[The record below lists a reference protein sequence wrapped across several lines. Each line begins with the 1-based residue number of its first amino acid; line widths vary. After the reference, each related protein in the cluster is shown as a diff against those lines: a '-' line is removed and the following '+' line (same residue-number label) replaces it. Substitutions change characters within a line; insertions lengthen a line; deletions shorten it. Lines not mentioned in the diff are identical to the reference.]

1 MICHSQ
7 VTRSGGTIPF
17 HTIRCRHYHSMTP
30 THRNIALLSTCQAL
44 LFTNNVTLIAIN
56 GLAGLLLAPSKMLAT
71 LPVSVQIIGSALATV
86 PASLLMQKIGRRA
99 GFQVGSMCGVVGAML
114 ATLAMWLGSFSLL
127 CVGTFVLGIYGA
139 FGQYYRFAAAD
150 SAEPALRPKAIS
162 LVVAGGL
169 VGGLVGPA
177 LSTFTRGAASP
188 EFIASYA
195 SLIVFSL
202 LTMLVVSHLQIPG
215 VATDAAAAA
224 PRPMREI
231 AVQPLFIVA
240 VLSSGIGYGVMNLL
254 MTATPLAM
262 SFCGHPYGAAAGV
275 ISAHVI
281 AMFAPSFFTGALIA
295 RWGVFTVIATGIAI
309 MAGCVAIA
317 LSGISVAHFWWALTL
332 LGLGWNFMFVGGSTL
347 LTETYRPNEKA
358 KAQGAHD
365 LIVFC
370 LTIVSSLTSGVLVN
384 TAGWTML
391 QWAATPFLLIS
402 AVALVM
408 GRASHR
414 RAAPAN

>member
-1 MICHSQ
+1 
-7 VTRSGGTIPF
+7 
-17 HTIRCRHYHSMTP
+17 MTP

-56 GLAGLLLAPSKMLAT
+56 GLAGLVLAPSKMLAT
-71 LPVSVQIIGSALATV
+71 LPVSAQIIGSALATV
-86 PASLLMQKIGRRA
+86 PASLLMQRIGRRA
-99 GFQVGSMCGVVGAML
+99 GFQVGSICGVAGAML

-127 CVGTFVLGIYGA
+127 CFGTFVLGIYGA

-150 SAEPALRPKAIS
+150 SAEPAFRPKAIS

-169 VGGLVGPA
+169 VGGLIGPA
-177 LSTFTRGAASP
+177 LSTLTRGAASP

-195 SLIVFSL
+195 SLIIFSL
-202 LTMLVVSHLQIPG
+202 LTMLVVSQLQIP
-215 VATDAAAAA
+215 DAAADNAAAA

-231 AVQPLFIVA
+231 AIQPLFIVA
-240 VLSSGIGYGVMNLL
+240 VMASGIGYGVMNLL

-295 RWGVFTVIATGIAI
+295 RWGVFTVIAAGIAI

-317 LSGISVAHFWWALTL
+317 LSGISVAHFWWALAL
-332 LGLGWNFMFVGGSTL
+332 LGLGWNFMFVGGSAL
-347 LTETYRPNEKA
+347 LTETYLPNEKA

-370 LTIVSSLTSGVLVN
+370 LTIISSLTSGVLVN

-402 AVALVM
+402 AVTLLI
-408 GRASHR
+408 GRSKHR
-414 RAAPAN
+414 QANANVSAP

>member
-1 MICHSQ
+1 
-7 VTRSGGTIPF
+7 
-17 HTIRCRHYHSMTP
+17 MTP

-56 GLAGLLLAPSKMLAT
+56 GLAGLVLAPSKMMAT
-71 LPVSVQIIGSALATV
+71 LPVTAQIIGSALATV
-86 PASLLMQKIGRRA
+86 PASLLMQRIGRRA
-99 GFQVGSMCGVVGAML
+99 GFQVGSFCGVVGAML

-127 CVGTFVLGIYGA
+127 CLGTFVLGIYGA

-150 SAEPALRPKAIS
+150 SAEPAFRPKAIS

-177 LSTFTRGAASP
+177 LSTLTRGAASP

-202 LTMLVVSHLQIPG
+202 LTMLVVSQLQIPNA
-215 VATDAAAAA
+215 VADTTAAA

-231 AVQPLFIVA
+231 AIQPLFIVA
-240 VLSSGIGYGVMNLL
+240 VMSSGIGYGVMNLL

-262 SFCGHPYGAAAGV
+262 GFCGHPYGAAAGV

-295 RWGVFTVIATGIAI
+295 RWGVFSVIAAGIAI

-317 LSGISVAHFWWALTL
+317 LSGVSVAHFWWALAL
-332 LGLGWNFMFVGGSTL
+332 LGLGWNFMFVGGSAL
-347 LTETYRPNEKA
+347 LTETYLPNEKA

-370 LTIVSSLTSGVLVN
+370 LTIISSLTSGVLVN

-402 AVALVM
+402 AVALLI
-408 GRASHR
+408 GRSKHR
-414 RAAPAN
+414 QANANVSAP